1 MKQKVILT
9 SVLVAC
15 CLPFLLLVSCAG
27 IQKSPQFISP
37 TLEEK
42 SLATLG
48 ILPVTYD
55 PRYEEP
61 LDVRLTS
68 TLLRNAENLLKAKGY
83 RTVILSELPATA
95 HERHPDVMK
104 MEPSQITRNVPEDVD
119 GVVGIHI
126 RSHFGLDITERQ
138 PQGLGPSVS
147 INGTAKLVSVENP
160 EELWRDNGIGRS
172 ITESRFMKRTQF
184 WVRLNQATRS
194 LVDSLFATLPPR
206 SE

>member
-9 SVLVAC
+9 SFLVVC

-27 IQKSPQFISP
+27 IQKSPQFTSP
-37 TLEEK
+37 YLEEK
-42 SLATLG
+42 ALETLG

-83 RTVILSELPATA
+83 RTVILSEPPSAA
-95 HERHPDVMK
+95 GERYPDVLK
-104 MEPSQITRNVPEDVD
+104 MEQSQIVQSVPKDVD
-119 GVVGIHI
+119 GVVGIHV

-138 PQGLGPSVS
+138 PQGLGPSIS
-147 INGTAKLVSVENP
+147 INATARLVSVENP
-160 EELWRDNGIGRS
+160 EELWRDIGIGRS

-194 LVDSLFATLPPR
+194 LVDNLFATLPAKT
-206 SE
+206 E

>member
-9 SVLVAC
+9 SFLVAC
-15 CLPFLLLVSCAG
+15 CLPFVLLVSCAG

-37 TLEEK
+37 SLEEK
-42 SLATLG
+42 SLTTLG

-55 PRYEEP
+55 ARYEEP
-61 LDVRLTS
+61 LDVRLTQ

-83 RTVILSELPATA
+83 RTVILSELPGAA
-95 HERHPDVMK
+95 AERYPDVLK

-126 RSHFGLDITERQ
+126 RSHFGIDITERQ
-138 PQGLGPSVS
+138 PQGLGPSIS
-147 INGTAKLVSVENP
+147 LNATARLVSVENH
-160 EELWRDNGIGRS
+160 EDLWRDNGIGRS

-194 LVDSLFATLPPR
+194 LVDSLFATLPAKTK
-206 SE
+206 